1 MPKTPKGTPT
11 IGDETQSVV
20 PLRGLSVP
28 VAVQQQGSVSVSLP
42 HVTTMCESPDL
53 GCLWDHVVFKGCLE
67 LARPSLVTALG
78 RADHTPH
85 QLQPSGEWPPAS
97 RTG

>member
-53 GCLWDHVVFKGCLE
+53 GCLWDHVDVQGL
-67 LARPSLVTALG
+67 P
-78 RADHTPH
+78 RA
-85 QLQPSGEWPPAS
+85 GPPLTS
-97 RTG
+97 YSTWES

>member
-1 MPKTPKGTPT
+1 MHPGEIFLLPWRADMPKTPKGTPT

-20 PLRGLSVP
+20 PLKVLSVP

-53 GCLWDHVVFKGCLE
+53 GCPW
-67 LARPSLVTALG
+67 TM
-78 RADHTPH
+78 
-85 QLQPSGEWPPAS
+85 
-97 RTG
+97 